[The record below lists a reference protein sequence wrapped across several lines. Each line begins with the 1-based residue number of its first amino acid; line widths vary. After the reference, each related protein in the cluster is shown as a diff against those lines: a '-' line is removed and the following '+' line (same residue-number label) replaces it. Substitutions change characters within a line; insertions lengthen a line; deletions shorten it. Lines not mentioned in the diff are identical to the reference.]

1 MSCNDSDLHFHHAVN
16 LQKQKLFE
24 EAEKEY
30 REVLRLKPDASNAHF
45 NLGLLLYVLKRYEEA
60 EKEYREAVR
69 LKPDSFDVHYNLGI
83 LLYDLKR
90 YEEAEKEYREA
101 IRLKP
106 DYKDTHI
113 NLGTLLCNLNRHKE
127 AEKEYQE
134 ALSIK
139 PDDPGVHYNLGL
151 LFYESKR
158 YEESEKE
165 YREALRMKPDDS
177 KAFHNLG
184 KLLYDLKRYGDA
196 EIEYQRAL
204 KAKKDHWYS
213 SWGLSEV
220 HVEMASGT
228 WDKDLFQDA
237 LIEIDQAL
245 KIVKKNPTQISNEK
259 FCEMYLHRGYIHTA
273 LGDYKEARWDYEMCL
288 KYDEDNLK
296 AKRNL
301 RRINKMFGEKLSMRW
316 MQIPLLSVAGTG
328 LLATCLAHFLFDV
341 LKDTQL
347 YAFTFM
353 CFPFIILGILLP
365 LIRKV
370 KVDKIEMEFK
380 KGATLTESFAPPG
393 VER

>member
-1 MSCNDSDLHFHHAVN
+1 MSCNNPDLHFQHAVN

-30 REVLRLKPDASNAHF
+30 REVLRLKPDASNAHY
-45 NLGLLLYVLKRYEEA
+45 NLGFLLYDLKRYEEA
-60 EKEYREAVR
+60 EKEYREAIR

-113 NLGTLLCNLNRHKE
+113 NLGTLLCNLKRYKE
-127 AEKEYQE
+127 GEKEYQE

-139 PDDPGVHYNLGL
+139 PDDPRAHYNLGL

-165 YREALRMKPDDS
+165 YREALRLYPDDS
-177 KAFHNLG
+177 NAHHNLG
-184 KLLYDLKRYGDA
+184 NLLYDLKRYDEA
-196 EIEYQRAL
+196 EVEYQKAL
-204 KAKKDHWYS
+204 KAKKDYWYS

-237 LIEIDQAL
+237 LTELDQAL
-245 KIVKKNPTQISNEK
+245 KIIRKNPTQVSNEK
-259 FCEMYLHRGYIHTA
+259 FFKMYLLRGYIHTA
-273 LGDYKEARWDYEMCL
+273 LGDYKEARWDYKMCL

-301 RRINKMFGEKLSMRW
+301 RRINKIFGEKLSLRW

-328 LLATCLAHFLFDV
+328 LLASCLARFWFDV
-341 LKDTQL
+341 LKDTQF

-353 CFPFIILGILLP
+353 CFPFIIVGILLP
-365 LIRKV
+365 LIRRV
-370 KVDKIEMEFK
+370 KVGKIEMEFE
-380 KGATLTESFAPPG
+380 KGAIIPTKSFAPP